1 MILVLPQKTY
11 VAKGLKAHMQAM
23 RVLFSAVVLT
33 VIFSGLLLGQEKL
46 SATEAKNHV
55 GEKATVCGTVASAR
69 YAESTKGQPTFLNL
83 DKPYPHHI
91 FTILIWGSD
100 RRKFGKPE
108 VEYMG
113 KRVCVTG
120 KISEFRGIPEVV
132 ADEPGK
138 LTL

>member
-11 VAKGLKAHMQAM
+11 VAEGLKAHMQAM

-100 RRKFGKPE
+100 RRTFE
-108 VEYMG
+108 

-120 KISEFRGIPEVV
+120 
-132 ADEPGK
+132 
-138 LTL
+138 